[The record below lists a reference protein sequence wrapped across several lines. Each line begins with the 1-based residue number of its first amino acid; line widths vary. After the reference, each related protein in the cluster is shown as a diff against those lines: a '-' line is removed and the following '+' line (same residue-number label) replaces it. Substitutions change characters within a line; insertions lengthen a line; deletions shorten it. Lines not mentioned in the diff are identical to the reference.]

1 MTAADRELA
10 GAFHQLVQENTSL
23 TPKTW
28 YGMPAYDGADGK
40 TVVAFKPSA
49 KFKTRYATIEFQQAA
64 KLDDG
69 AVWPVGFAVVAMDA
83 VDRERI
89 AAMLRSA
96 VGR

>member
-1 MTAADRELA
+1 
-10 GAFHQLVQENTSL
+10 
-23 TPKTW
+23 
-28 YGMPAYDGADGK
+28 MPAYADAGGK

-64 KLDDG
+64 ELDDG

-83 VDRERI
+83 ADRKRI
-89 AAMLRSA
+89 AAMLRIA